1 MTAVGHNVDIIKA
14 YKMCAREYIEKVT
27 TDRSKRAIEY
37 WPGVE
42 KFLAMLEPEETV
54 FEVGSGSGQ
63 DAKRIEQ
70 SGHPVVRTDVV
81 DLFVQRLRAQG
92 YDARNYDVL
101 KDELPAYSAVF
112 ANAVFLHFDTQ
123 EFERALQNISV
134 GLQSDGML
142 ALGMKLGTFEGLRNK
157 GLSAPRFFKFWK
169 LGDLNKYL
177 EKNGFNVVDTYV
189 TQGNDYAIVIS
200 QLIKR

>member
-14 YKMCAREYIEKVT
+14 YTMCAGEYIEKVT

-42 KFLAMLEPEETV
+42 KFLVMLEPEEV
-54 FEVGSGSGQ
+54 IFEIGSGSGQ
-63 DAKRIEQ
+63 DAERIEQ
-70 SGHPVVRTDVV
+70 SGHPVVRTDAV

-92 YDARNYDVL
+92 HKAQKYDVL
-101 KDELPAYSAVF
+101 KDELPACAAVY
-112 ANAVFLHFDTQ
+112 ANAVFLHFDAQ
-123 EFERALQNISV
+123 EFERALLNISV
-134 GLQSDGML
+134 GLQSDGVL

-169 LGDLNKYL
+169 LDDLNRYL
-177 EKNGFNVVDTYV
+177 EKNNFNVVDTYV
-189 TQGNDYAIVIS
+189 TQGKDYAIVIS